1 MKWSC
6 SGPLFDILV
15 RNILLH
21 VNVNENNLDGS
32 VTGEVQASYNNIHKV
47 YKYVFQFMYVSYMN

>member
-6 SGPLFDILV
+6 SGPLFDVLV

-21 VNVNENNLDGS
+21 VYVTENNLEGS
-32 VTGEVQASYNNIHKV
+32 VTGEIQVSYNNIHKV
-47 YKYVFQFMYVSYMN
+47 NLIQIIDFFTFPI

>member
-21 VNVNENNLDGS
+21 VNVTENNLEGS
-32 VTGEVQASYNNIHKV
+32 LTGEIQVSYNNIHKV
-47 YKYVFQFMYVSYMN
+47 YLSQDINFFTFPI